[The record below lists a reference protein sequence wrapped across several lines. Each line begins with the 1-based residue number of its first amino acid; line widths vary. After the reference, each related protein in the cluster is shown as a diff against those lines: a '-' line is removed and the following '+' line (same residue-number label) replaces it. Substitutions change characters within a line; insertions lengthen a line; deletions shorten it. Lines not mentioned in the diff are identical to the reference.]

1 MAFSP
6 PPFKVTGLNLDIL
19 QAMVVFVDERM
30 LTLSLV
36 SSSVWSMAIRRL
48 LSMAPICLKDEHSI
62 RRSHACL
69 YVDAATRGPYVRS
82 LDIWTYRVRGDPNR
96 QELESLLCDNLA
108 TLPDLRTLSLP
119 QYMYHHRGE
128 DSDLRTTLER
138 LSTLRELTID
148 GEVDYAPHTLVEK
161 IRSPLRILRF
171 NIIRPSSW
179 FWSWAL
185 WSSKKGRLPSTLA
198 RLCTLSASFPSR
210 APPVTSL
217 SFFDGFPPLR
227 SPSNSGPQR
236 LKRQTT
242 NTSANGT
249 YEARRT
255 DLGSAL
261 TSSYA
266 TRIPSMFWDSFVR
279 FAGWF

>member
-6 PPFKVTGLNLDIL
+6 PSFKVIGLNLDIL
-19 QAMVVFVDERM
+19 QATIVFVDEHSDM

-36 SSSVWSMAIRRL
+36 SSSVRSMAIRRL
-48 LSMAPICLKDEHSI
+48 LSMAPICLLKDEHSI
-62 RRSHACL
+62 RRFHACL

-96 QELESLLCDNLA
+96 QELKSVLCDILA

-119 QYMYHHRGE
+119 RYMYHHRGE
-128 DSDLRTTLER
+128 DSDLTTTLEQP
-138 LSTLRELTID
+138 STLRELTID
-148 GEVDYAPHTLVEK
+148 GEVDYAPHTPVEK

-171 NIIRPSSW
+171 NIISSSSW

-198 RLCTLSASFPSR
+198 RLCTLSASYPSR

-227 SPSNSGPQR
+227 NPANSGP
-236 LKRQTT
+236 
-242 NTSANGT
+242 
-249 YEARRT
+249 
-255 DLGSAL
+255 
-261 TSSYA
+261 
-266 TRIPSMFWDSFVR
+266 
-279 FAGWF
+279 